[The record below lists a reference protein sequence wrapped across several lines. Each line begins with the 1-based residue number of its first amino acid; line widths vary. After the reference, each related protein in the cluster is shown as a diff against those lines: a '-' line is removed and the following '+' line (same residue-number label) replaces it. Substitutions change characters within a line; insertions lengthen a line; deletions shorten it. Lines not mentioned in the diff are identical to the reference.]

1 MQKILS
7 LLIVASTSFT
17 GNAQESVSTDS
28 LSKPVYYPELILPTG
43 EMRSIVQSYRF
54 EEAKANFEAQITQFK
69 RRHKDT
75 SALEKQIEMCDKG
88 IRGLDGTSKIVI
100 IDSLVLSKDKLLDG
114 YKNMSDLGSISIS
127 ADGKKTTYT
136 TELGN
141 KMYESVNILTD
152 DGEQS
157 STFKCSYLENGIKV
171 SSSILDGLD
180 IEGEL
185 NYPFLM
191 SDGVTFYFAART
203 EEGYGNYDLFVTRYD
218 SEDDKFYHAENMG
231 FPFSSYANDYM
242 IVIDESNG
250 VGWFASDRFQPEGK
264 VCIYSFI
271 YSPSRNTFD
280 YENDDHNEI
289 ISYASLRSIKTTW
302 SPENE
307 QERIKARQRITLSA
321 STQTNKKKSDFEFV
335 INDNYT
341 YTSLSDFQSAEA
353 KEKFIEWQKATKEHA
368 ATKAHLSKLRNDYLE
383 ASSIGKDSMKEEILS
398 LENMIEQQ
406 RNNCH
411 NIEKDIRRLE
421 IGE

>member
-17 GNAQESVSTDS
+17 GNAQESVSADS
-28 LSKPVYYPELILPTG
+28 LSKPVYYPERILPTG

-88 IRGLDGTSKIVI
+88 IRGLDGTRKIVI
-100 IDSLVLSKDKLLDG
+100 IDSLVLRKDHFLDG
-114 YKNMSDLGSISIS
+114 YKNMTDLGKISLS
-127 ADGKKTTYT
+127 EDGKKTTYT

-141 KMYESVNILTD
+141 KIYESVNILTD
-152 DGEQS
+152 EGVQS
-157 STFKCSYLENGIKV
+157 STFKCSYLEKGVKV
-171 SSSILDGLD
+171 SSSILDGLE

-218 SEDDKFYHAENMG
+218 SEEDRFYHAENMG

-242 IVIDESNG
+242 IVIDESNS
-250 VGWFASDRFQPEGK
+250 VGWFASDRFQPEDK

-271 YSPSRNTFD
+271 YSPSRHTFD

-289 ISYASLRSIKTTW
+289 IAYASLRSIKSTW
-302 SPENE
+302 SPDNE
-307 QERIKARQRITLSA
+307 QERIKARQRISLSA
-321 STQTNKKKSDFEFV
+321 NTQTKRKKTDFEFV

-341 YTSLSDFQSAEA
+341 YTSLSDFRSAEA
-353 KEKFIEWQKATKEHA
+353 KEKIIEWQKAISELDSNKSR
-368 ATKAHLSKLRNDYLE
+368 LNKLRNEYLE
-383 ASSIGKDSMKEEILS
+383 ASSLGKDSMKEEILS
-398 LENMIEQQ
+398 LEDKIGKQKLD
-406 RNNCH
+406 CH
-411 NIEKDIRRLE
+411 NLEKAIRRLE
-421 IGE
+421 TIE